1 MKKDKTNPQPIVQKE
16 LLIKND
22 LILFDFKTKL
32 TITLL
37 AGFFILFVFFKLNFS
52 SIGVWEMMTGNTNSK
67 SVIWGTP
74 QGIRSD
80 EWVTGSTILMSQIS
94 HGLPIENEIV
104 GGEKST
110 LLMNVPVKH
119 FSNIFRIPMWGFF
132 ILDVERGFSFHW
144 AFKTIGSVF
153 GVFLLLLLFTK
164 NNFWVSLFGSIII
177 FSSSASQYWLSGMVS
192 ECAFCTSIL
201 IVSFIYILY
210 AKNTSTILINLV
222 VLLFF
227 GLYFFLILYP
237 PLQIPC
243 IWFMLFAIIGWV
255 WQNYNIKIWDN
266 KLIKIAG
273 LTIVLIFALGF
284 ILYFFNEISSTIE
297 VMTSTVYP
305 GKRSVTGGTG
315 FKSALF
321 SEFLIHYIKPEKIP
335 TTWDNICEASNFLMF
350 FPVVISLLIF
360 QYFQTKKIDK
370 LALFLGLNIIIL
382 NIWIFIGFPEF
393 IAKLTLLNLSPA
405 YRTSNILG
413 HVNLVLTFAFIGNH
427 NIKVRDNWYVIL
439 VVAAISFFFIYLNL
453 NSLNKEALMFF
464 KSNQIIKMTLLFT
477 LLYTLIYLSNRGPV
491 YQLIFLGIIIVYNFS
506 ILKFNPLNKGMDALL
521 NNPLLSDAKTIH
533 KKDPDAK
540 WVVFGNPSLPNLFKA
555 AGLNVINGVNYI
567 PNWERLKILDP
578 DKKQDTVYNRFAHI
592 GYYSSNINSENVDF
606 RYGAFDA
613 YSVLIDPCN
622 AKLEKIGVK
631 YFVFT
636 YNPQPAE
643 VRCMELVSSNGV
655 LIFKKINSK

>member
-1 MKKDKTNPQPIVQKE
+1 MKKDKVNQTSIVSETINNKF
-16 LLIKND
+16 LIH
-22 LILFDFKTKL
+22 FDFKTKL
-32 TITLL
+32 TIAIL
-37 AGFFILFVFFKLNFS
+37 AMLYVFFVAFKLNFS
-52 SIGVWEMMTGNTNSK
+52 SIGVWDMMTSNSKPK
-67 SVIWGTP
+67 SVIWGSP

-80 EWVTGSTILMSQIS
+80 EWVTASTMLMSQIT
-94 HGLPIENEIV
+94 HGLQQQNEII
-104 GGEKST
+104 GGEKSP
-110 LLMNVPVKH
+110 LLMNTPVNH
-119 FSNIFRIPMWGFF
+119 FSNLFRIPLWGFF
-132 ILDVERGFSFHW
+132 VLDVERGFSFHW

-164 NNFWVSLFGSIII
+164 NNFWVSLLGSIIV
-177 FSSSASQYWLSGMVS
+177 FSSSASQYWLSGLVS
-192 ECAFCTSIL
+192 ECAFCTSML
-201 IVSFIYILY
+201 IVSFIYVLY
-210 AKNTSTILINLV
+210 ATKPWIILANLLV
-222 VLLFF
+222 ILFF

-243 IWFMLFAIIGWV
+243 IWFMLFAIIGWI
-255 WQNYNIKIWDN
+255 WQNYSIKIWEN
-266 KLIKIAG
+266 KLLKISG
-273 LTIVLIFALGF
+273 LAFVLVFALGF
-284 ILYFFNEISSTIE
+284 IFYFFNEISSTVE

-335 TTWDNICEASNFLMF
+335 STWDNICEASNFLMF
-350 FPVVISLLIF
+350 FPVVIGLLVF

-370 LALFLGLNIIIL
+370 LALFLGLNILLL
-382 NIWIFIGFPEF
+382 NIWIFIGFPSF

-413 HVNLVLTFAFIGNH
+413 HVNLILTFVFIGNQ
-427 NIKVRDNWYVIL
+427 NIKEKDNWYVI
-439 VVAAISFFFIYLNL
+439 VIVAIISFFFIYLNL
-453 NSLNKEALMFF
+453 TSINKDALLFF
-464 KSNQIIKMTLLFT
+464 KSGQIINMTLLFT
-477 LLYTLIYLSNRGPV
+477 LLYTLIYLSNRGQV
-491 YQLIFLGIIIVYNFS
+491 YQLIFLGIVVIYNFS

-521 NNPLLSDAKTIH
+521 KNPLLIDAKNINKT
-533 KKDPDAK
+533 DPDAK

-578 DKKQDTVYNRFAHI
+578 EKKQDTVYNRFAHI

-622 AKLEKIGVK
+622 QKLEKIGVK
-631 YFVFT
+631 YYVFT

-655 LIFKKINSK
+655 LIYKKITSK